1 MAFLKTIT
9 TPHGVECKYHRVLIS
24 GLEDLNY
31 LQVKLVSYVDEE
43 KRKADC
49 PPVWYQIYQVEM
61 EKDLVDK
68 DDAGKTLTETIKS
81 IAYRKLKKMEQWSDA
96 ENV

>member
-1 MAFLKTIT
+1 MAIVKTIT
-9 TPHGVECKYHRVLIS
+9 TPHGVECNYHRVILS
-24 GLEDLNY
+24 WMENPEYLE
-31 LQVKLVSYVDEE
+31 VKLLSYINEE

-49 PPVWYQIYQVEM
+49 LPVWYQIYQIEF

-81 IAYRKLKKMEQWSDA
+81 ITYRKLKKMEQWSDA